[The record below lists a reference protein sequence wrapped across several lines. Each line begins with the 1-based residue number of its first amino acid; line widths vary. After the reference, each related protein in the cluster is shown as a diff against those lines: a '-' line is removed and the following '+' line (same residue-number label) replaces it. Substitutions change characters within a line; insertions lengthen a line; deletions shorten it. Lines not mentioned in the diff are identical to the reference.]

1 MMYHRIYILRKNG
14 QIDEFTSPDS
24 MDDALDIAAVHSVPA
39 VAMETIKAD
48 DREVC
53 IAREM

>member
-1 MMYHRIYILRKNG
+1 MYHRIYILRKNG

>member
-1 MMYHRIYILRKNG
+1 MYHRIYILRKNG

-24 MDDALDIAAVHSVPA
+24 MSKALDLASTHSVPA
-39 VAMETIKAD
+39 VAMETIRTN